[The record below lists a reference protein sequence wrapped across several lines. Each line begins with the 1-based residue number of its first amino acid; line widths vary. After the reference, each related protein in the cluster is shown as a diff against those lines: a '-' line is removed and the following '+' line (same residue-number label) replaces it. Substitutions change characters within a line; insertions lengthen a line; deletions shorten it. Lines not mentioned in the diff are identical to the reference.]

1 MIKKLIIFQILFI
14 FFQFSVICQVNDSS
28 TVSVIGVGDIMLGT
42 SFPSEKYLPPGD
54 DCHFLLEEVKPYL
67 QDADIVFG
75 NLEGSFLDDG
85 PVVKKCKDTTKCYA
99 FRSPE
104 KYFDCLVEAGF
115 NLFSLAN
122 NHMNDFGVKG
132 QKSTVKLIEENSL
145 HAAGLLTREYEVF
158 EKDSVIYGFCAFSPN
173 KGTTRIN
180 DYKTVRRIISLLN
193 DTADIIIVS
202 FHGGAEGADYTHVPR
217 EHEIFYGEDRGDIFE
232 FARIAIDEGADI
244 IFGHG
249 PHVPRAIDLYKDR
262 FIAYSLGNFCTYG
275 RMKISGVNG
284 LAPAIK
290 VHTDKM
296 GKFVKAEIIP
306 FKQSEIKGTY
316 YDPYNSSTRL
326 IQKLTL
332 EDIPESNLK
341 IQDNGVI
348 LKKNL

>member
-180 DYKTVRRIISLLN
+180 DYKTVRRIISFLN

-202 FHGGAEGADYTHVPR
+202 FHGGAEGSKH
-217 EHEIFYGEDRGDIFE
+217 EHLTRKTETYLGANRGNVYK
-232 FARIAIDEGADI
+232 FAHTAIDSGADI
-244 IFGHG
+244 IFGQG
-249 PHVPRAIDLYKDR
+249 PHVTRAIEVYKNR
-262 FIAYSLGNFCTYG
+262 FIAYSSGNFCTYK
-275 RMKISGVNG
+275 RFNLRGVNG
-284 LAPAIK
+284 IAPIIK
-290 VHTDKM
+290 LYIDGN
-296 GKFVKAEIIP
+296 GKF
-306 FKQSEIKGTY
+306 IKGKITATY
-316 YDPYNSSTRL
+316 QDKQTGTHIDPNNRVITRMQQL
-326 IQKLTL
+326 VKQ
-332 EDIPESNLK
+332 DIPESVIEIKN
-341 IQDNGVI
+341 NGDIV
-348 LKKNL
+348 LMK